1 MRGLSLGTGVFLVGD
16 REGNNAN
23 TFQIPGYARVDLLAA
38 YEWKLEPSRL
48 IAQLNVENLLDEEY
62 FLSAESFRSFVF
74 PGAPRTFL
82 ESIRLEF

>member
-1 MRGLSLGTGVFLVGD
+1 LRGLSLGTGVFLVGD

-38 YEWKLEPSRL
+38 YEWKLGPSRL

-82 ESIRLEF
+82 GSIRLQF

>member
-38 YEWKLEPSRL
+38 YEWKLGPSRL

-82 ESIRLEF
+82 ESIHLEF

>member
-1 MRGLSLGTGVFLVGD
+1 LRGLSLGTGVFLVGD

-38 YEWKLEPSRL
+38 YEWKLGPSRL

-82 ESIRLEF
+82 ESIHLEF